1 MGSLILLGLDRNN
14 NNLILLGAVPAALLA
29 VFFDQ
34 VLKRLEKKDWKKTLI
49 YMFAAMTLFFAG
61 NFGADKMMYKDKLV
75 IAGKLGTEPEILIN
89 MYKILIEEN
98 MKNIHVELKP
108 GFGKTSFVFNALKS
122 KEVDIYPEFTGTAVF
137 TFLKEKPVS
146 NNEIEVYNQ
155 AKKGLAEKYNM
166 ILLEPMKYNNTYAL
180 AVPRKFAEDN
190 NLMKISDLEKV
201 KDKIK
206 AGFTREFN
214 DREDGYKGLKK
225 LYNFEIPD
233 VKELEPK
240 LRYTAIQNGEI
251 NLIDAYSTDSE
262 LEKYDLAVLE
272 DDRKLFPPYQG
283 APLLRK
289 EILEKYPEL
298 EKILGMLKGRITD
311 ADMREMNYEV
321 GVNGKRA
328 EDVAKEYLK
337 KNGIIK

>member
-1 MGSLILLGLDRNN
+1 M
-14 NNLILLGAVPAALLA
+14 
-29 VFFDQ
+29 
-34 VLKRLEKKDWKKTLI
+34 
-49 YMFAAMTLFFAG
+49 
-61 NFGADKMMYKDKLV
+61 
-75 IAGKLGTEPEILIN
+75 
-89 MYKILIEEN
+89 
-98 MKNIHVELKP
+98 
-108 GFGKTSFVFNALKS
+108 
-122 KEVDIYPEFTGTAVF
+122 DIYPEFTGTAVF

>member
-1 MGSLILLGLDRNN
+1 
-14 NNLILLGAVPAALLA
+14 
-29 VFFDQ
+29 
-34 VLKRLEKKDWKKTLI
+34 
-49 YMFAAMTLFFAG
+49 MT
-61 NFGADKMMYKDKLV
+61 
-75 IAGKLGTEPEILIN
+75 
-89 MYKILIEEN
+89 
-98 MKNIHVELKP
+98 
-108 GFGKTSFVFNALKS
+108 GKT
-122 KEVDIYPEFTGTAVF
+122 DI
-137 TFLKEKPVS
+137 
-146 NNEIEVYNQ
+146 
-155 AKKGLAEKYNM
+155 
-166 ILLEPMKYNNTYAL
+166 
-180 AVPRKFAEDN
+180 
-190 NLMKISDLEKV
+190 KV
-201 KDKIK
+201 
-206 AGFTREFN
+206 
-214 DREDGYKGLKK
+214 
-225 LYNFEIPD
+225 YNFEIPD

-298 EKILGMLKGRITD
+298 EKILGMLKDRITD

-321 GVNGKRA
+321 GVNGKRI